1 VNGLVPLL
9 IRVGPLAL
17 GAACSP
23 TILLVQMLVLTH
35 GTARVARAWL
45 YMLGALVMTCVW
57 MAFGI
62 VAFNAAAQRAAPSP
76 EARATSAVIHLV
88 AAALLLALALKNF
101 YVPDSEVRDD
111 KVGTDDERPHYG
123 KAFLLGIGLM
133 ASNLTTVVLLLP
145 ATHDVAVSRAD
156 FAAKAVACSVLAIAA
171 ILPALLPPLLV
182 TLGGEG
188 GRRKLDQFAAWMHE
202 HQHRIS
208 AVVCVLFAVYLAATG
223 MAKLR

>member
-1 VNGLVPLL
+1 MTGLVPLL
-9 IRVGPLAL
+9 VRVGPLAL

-45 YMLGALVMTCVW
+45 YTLGALMMTGVW

-62 VAFNAAAQRAAPSP
+62 VAFKAAAHHAAPSP
-76 EARATSAVIHLV
+76 EARATSAVVHLV
-88 AAALLLALALKNF
+88 AAALLLAMALKNF
-101 YVPDSEVRDD
+101 YAPDGEVAQD
-111 KVGTDDERPHYG
+111 KVSADDEQPHYA

-145 ATHDVAVSRAD
+145 ATHEVAVSRAD
-156 FAAKAVACSVLAIAA
+156 LTAKAVVCAVLALAA
-171 ILPALLPPLLV
+171 VLPALLPPLVV

-188 GRRKLDQFAAWMHE
+188 GRRKLDQLADWMHE

-223 MAKLR
+223 ISKLG

>member
-1 VNGLVPLL
+1 VTGLVPLL

-35 GTARVARAWL
+35 GTARLARAWL
-45 YMLGALVMTCVW
+45 YTLGAFVMTGVW

-62 VAFNAAAQRAAPSP
+62 VAFNAAAHRSAPSP

-101 YVPDSEVRDD
+101 YAPDSEVADD
-111 KVGTDDERPHYG
+111 KVGTDDEQAHYG

-156 FAAKAVACSVLAIAA
+156 LAAKAVVCTVLALAA

-182 TLGGEG
+182 TVGGEG
-188 GRRKLDQFAAWMHE
+188 GRRKLDQLAAWMHE

-223 MAKLR
+223 IAKLR